1 MTSPVQA
8 WVAERTGLKERL
20 TAETLKTWQMER
32 VKETIQYAWR
42 SCRYYAERLQGV
54 DTKRLER
61 MADMQHLPFT
71 RPEDVALRP
80 EGFLCVPQ
88 REVSRVVTLFTSGSL
103 GRPKRIFF
111 TERDLEKTVDFF
123 ACGMSTMTQSGEK
136 TLVLMSGAT
145 HYSIG
150 DLLQKALARIGA
162 EAHIHGNVKDVHSAI
177 DAARGFDCLVGV
189 PAELMYMARTE
200 GDLRPKSV
208 LLSADY
214 VPESIIKGIEDR
226 WKCRVYTHYGMTE
239 TGFGGGVQCSAGL
252 GYHLRDAD
260 LLFEIV
266 DPQSGR
272 QAAPGQYG
280 EVVITTLS
288 REAMPLIRYRTGDM
302 ARMLEGACRC
312 GGILPRLDK
321 VMGRYANTI
330 PIEGAKPLSIH
341 KLDELMFAVPEIRN
355 YSAKLIISSRANV
368 LSLTVDTVQDLDADR
383 LSEYIKAY
391 FGSGMDIRI
400 SRSTVSPFTGAA
412 KRQISIEHQ

>member
-1 MTSPVQA
+1 
-8 WVAERTGLKERL
+8 
-20 TAETLKTWQMER
+20 
-32 VKETIQYAWR
+32 
-42 SCRYYAERLQGV
+42 
-54 DTKRLER
+54 
-61 MADMQHLPFT
+61 
-71 RPEDVALRP
+71 
-80 EGFLCVPQ
+80 
-88 REVSRVVTLFTSGSL
+88 
-103 GRPKRIFF
+103 
-111 TERDLEKTVDFF
+111 
-123 ACGMSTMTQSGEK
+123 
-136 TLVLMSGAT
+136 
-145 HYSIG
+145 
-150 DLLQKALARIGA
+150 
-162 EAHIHGNVKDVHSAI
+162 
-177 DAARGFDCLVGV
+177 
-189 PAELMYMARTE
+189 MYMARTE